1 MNDRMMRCCL
11 LLCLLPG
18 ITAAALRSPGQI
30 IPGAVSAKAV
40 TARDELVLSLS
51 DAIALALRD
60 NRSIRSAYL
69 QRIADKFELR
79 VAVDRYAPQL
89 SFKAQY
95 QANRNQDDRY
105 RQAELTPSASVVTA
119 YGTRVSLDWAYGQT
133 RGNAAGPRYR
143 DGANLMLIQPLLR
156 GAGRDIA
163 MAPLHQAELAEQ
175 ANRLALK
182 DQVSHTITS
191 IIGLYRDLL
200 RAQEQ
205 LNITDDARQRA
216 SQLIAVNRELI
227 DAGRMAAFEIVQA
240 EAELANQELA
250 LEGSRNNLHAG
261 RLALLQALALDLDTP
276 LRVSE
281 EAEAE
286 PTGLDPRRALAQA
299 EALQPIYLLQLLA
312 DQQADLDLRLAKD
325 QQRWDLSLIG
335 ATSQARER
343 PSSGKVWEHYLGL
356 QLEIPI
362 ADLSRRQ
369 GLVRAQVAVDSR
381 RLQLA
386 DARQQLQREVV
397 DGVREVQ
404 VSWRQLQIAGRALD
418 LSRRKLAI
426 EQEELALGLSSNF
439 QVLSFESDL
448 RGAQSARLDAQIA
461 YLNAQ
466 TALDL
471 ILGTTLDSWDVAIND

>member
-18 ITAAALRSPGQI
+18 ITVAALRSPSQI

-40 TARDELVLSLS
+40 AARDELVLSLS

-79 VAVDRYAPQL
+79 VAADRYAPQL

-105 RQAELTPSASVVTA
+105 RQAELTPSASVLTA

-182 DQVSHTITS
+182 DQVSHTITR

-227 DAGRMAAFEIVQA
+227 DAGR
-240 EAELANQELA
+240 
-250 LEGSRNNLHAG
+250 
-261 RLALLQALALDLDTP
+261 
-276 LRVSE
+276 
-281 EAEAE
+281 
-286 PTGLDPRRALAQA
+286 
-299 EALQPIYLLQLLA
+299 
-312 DQQADLDLRLAKD
+312 
-325 QQRWDLSLIG
+325 
-335 ATSQARER
+335 
-343 PSSGKVWEHYLGL
+343 
-356 QLEIPI
+356 
-362 ADLSRRQ
+362 
-369 GLVRAQVAVDSR
+369 
-381 RLQLA
+381 
-386 DARQQLQREVV
+386 
-397 DGVREVQ
+397 
-404 VSWRQLQIAGRALD
+404 ALD

-426 EQEELALGLSSNF
+426 EQEKLALGLSSNF

>member
-1 MNDRMMRCCL
+1 MNDRLMILCL
-11 LLCLLPG
+11 LLCIMPG
-18 ITAAALRSPGQI
+18 TTAAALRPASPSL
-30 IPGAVSAKAV
+30 PGAFSASAV
-40 TARDELVLSLS
+40 AARDELVLNLS

-79 VAVDRYAPQL
+79 VATDRYAPQL

-105 RQAELTPSASVVTA
+105 RQAELTPSASVLTA

-182 DQVSHTITS
+182 DQVSHTITR
-191 IIGLYRDLL
+191 IIGLYRELL

-205 LNITDDARQRA
+205 PNITDDARQRA

-250 LEGSRNNLHAG
+250 LEGSRNHLHAG
-261 RLALLQALALDLDTP
+261 RLALLQALALNLDTP

-286 PTGLDPRRALAQA
+286 PIGLDPRRALAQA

-335 ATSQARER
+335 ATSQQM
-343 PSSGKVWEHYLGL
+343 VML
-356 QLEIPI
+356 QQ
-362 ADLSRRQ
+362 DL
-369 GLVRAQVAVDSR
+369 L
-381 RLQLA
+381 
-386 DARQQLQREVV
+386 DARQHLRQTRERGQGIDLRLASIELNAAQARQRE
-397 DGVREVQ
+397 
-404 VSWRQLQIAGRALD
+404 
-418 LSRRKLAI
+418 LA
-426 EQEELALGLSSNF
+426 A
-439 QVLSFESDL
+439 
-448 RGAQSARLDAQIA
+448 
-461 YLNAQ
+461 
-466 TALDL
+466 
-471 ILGTTLDSWDVAIND
+471 